1 VLRRF
6 DEATEYAQHPRANG
20 DLDRYRDRYDDR
32 SQSAIASGARRD
44 LMVVEKRRVAHPLRR
59 RRARRGAGDQLRE
72 EILDAA
78 TDLLLETGN
87 EKGVS
92 IRSVAQRV
100 GVTPPSVYLH
110 FAAKDEL
117 MNTVCA
123 RHLDRLG
130 EVMLRAATDRTS
142 PVDGLRAQGRAY
154 VRWAVDNPELYRIAA
169 MGRGRPGNDVD
180 RALKSCVSAQLSI
193 SIQTLMTEGIYPQ
206 GDPAAVALE
215 LWAAAHG
222 VASLLVSRPYFPWGD
237 VEEFA
242 DRVMTAVCLGHIMA
256 AGAASRMT

>member
-1 VLRRF
+1 
-6 DEATEYAQHPRANG
+6 
-20 DLDRYRDRYDDR
+20 
-32 SQSAIASGARRD
+32 
-44 LMVVEKRRVAHPLRR
+44 MVVEKRRVAHPLRR
-59 RRARRGAGDQLRE
+59 RRARRGSGDLLRD

-78 TDLLLETGN
+78 TDLLLEKGN

-130 EVMLRAATDRTS
+130 EVMRRATTDRTS
-142 PVDGLRAQGRAY
+142 PVEALRAQGRAY
-154 VRWAVDNPELYRIAA
+154 VRWAVDNPELYRIAV
-169 MGRGRPGNDVD
+169 MGKGWPDNDVD
-180 RALKSCVSAQLSI
+180 RALKSCVSAHLST

-222 VASLLVSRPYFPWGD
+222 VASLLLSRPYLPWGD
-237 VEEFA
+237 IEEFA
-242 DRVMTAVCLGHIMA
+242 DRVMTAACWGHITA
-256 AGAASRMT
+256 ADAASRRT